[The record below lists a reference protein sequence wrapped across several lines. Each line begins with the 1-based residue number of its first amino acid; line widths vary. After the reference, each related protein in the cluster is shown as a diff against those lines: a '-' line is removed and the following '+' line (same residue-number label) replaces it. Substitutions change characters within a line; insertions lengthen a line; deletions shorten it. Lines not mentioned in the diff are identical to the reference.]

1 MVCGVLCSRFVCL
14 DTQMRV
20 HKVLIVD
27 YCIGGK
33 LSLSLPEK
41 NLFVVQGGRRL
52 TEISRSRN
60 RLWRFR
66 GRHKTRMNRA
76 EADPL
81 RGTCPYTHFMSK
93 SASNSERTASASS
106 SV

>member
-14 DTQMRV
+14 DPQMRV

-66 GRHKTRMNRA
+66 GRLKP
-76 EADPL
+76 AD
-81 RGTCPYTHFMSK
+81 C
-93 SASNSERTASASS
+93 
-106 SV
+106 SVGVGHAVALAVYPQT